1 MNNDAELLQQIVD
14 VKTGEVLTQKE
25 LAKNH
30 NFVMLFRNGMD
41 DFMKLC
47 AKDGKAAAILVA
59 MIKQMGENN
68 SLIVS
73 RETLAELLNFS
84 IPTIDRKLKYL
95 RDNNFFCISK
105 SGNMNIYTI
114 NSNLAWSTYA
124 NNRKYSKFSA
134 TVLISESEQEERHK
148 TITKEV
154 NKKITV
160 Q

>member
-1 MNNDAELLQQIVD
+1 MKNDAELLQQIVD
-14 VKTGEVLTQKE
+14 VQTGEILTQKE

-47 AKDGKAAAILVA
+47 VKDGKAAAILVA

-73 RETLAELLNFS
+73 RETLAELLGFS
-84 IPTIDRKLKYL
+84 VPTVDRKLKYL
-95 RDNNFFCISK
+95 RDNNFFSISK
-105 SGNMNIYTI
+105 SGNMNIYNI

-124 NNRKYSKFSA
+124 NNRKYSKFNA
-134 TVLISESEQEERHK
+134 TVLIGENEQAK
-148 TITKEV
+148 YKSVQKEV
-154 NKKITV
+154 TKKITV
-160 Q
+160 S